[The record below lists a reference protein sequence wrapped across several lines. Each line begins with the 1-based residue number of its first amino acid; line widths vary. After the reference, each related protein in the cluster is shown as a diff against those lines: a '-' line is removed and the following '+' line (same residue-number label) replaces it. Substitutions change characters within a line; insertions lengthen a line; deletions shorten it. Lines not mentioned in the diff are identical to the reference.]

1 MTAFFAMCAYA
12 FSMSISPGPVNI
24 ITLNSGLQYGFRRT
38 LGFVAGAAL
47 GFALLLLAV
56 GLGLAQAANA
66 VPLLLIV
73 LGWCGAAF
81 IFYIGAS
88 IALSSAPIE
97 QGAESSSS
105 FFRGI
110 LLQWLNPK
118 AWIASISGIA
128 AFELST
134 VMELVEF
141 VILYFFICF
150 ACVASWALLGDKMRL
165 LLGSAKRLRWFNRT
179 MGTLLMLVAL
189 YLAYMQVSS

>member
-38 LGFVAGAAL
+38 LRFVAGAAL

-56 GLGLAQAANA
+56 GLGLGQAASS
-66 VPLLLIV
+66 VPLLLTV

-88 IALSSAPIE
+88 IALSTAPIE

-105 FFRGI
+105 FSRGM

-128 AFELST
+128 AFEVSEMVAL
-134 VMELVEF
+134 LEF
-141 VILYFFICF
+141 VSLYFFICF
-150 ACVASWALLGDKMRL
+150 ASVASWALLGDKMRVL
-165 LLGSAKRLRWFNRT
+165 LDSADRLRWFNRI

-189 YLAYMQVSS
+189 YLAYMQVVS